1 MKFVL
6 VYILI
11 FTTVDLSSGTFAFT
25 QFNNC
30 TEIIDFGNHSE
41 EETKI
46 ESFVSVVVRCVYEKH
61 REVKLTPIN
70 RITVN
75 NFISS
80 IINTF
85 FNHAFTSFY
94 LLYQSLLI

>member
-1 MKFVL
+1 MKFFL
-6 VYILI
+6 AYILI
-11 FTTVDLSSGTFAFT
+11 FTTVGLSSGTFTMT

-30 TEIIDFGNHSE
+30 IEIIDFGSLAE
-41 EETKI
+41 EESKV
-46 ESFVSVVVRCVYEKH
+46 ESYVSVIVRCVYEKH
-61 REVKLTPIN
+61 REVKIIPFK

-75 NFISS
+75 NFIPS

-85 FNHAFTSFY
+85 FNHAITPFY